1 MALLLKNQMKTYMN
15 EVADHEKKAIQLR
28 LLCDFDKFCK
38 THDIQYFL
46 YYGTLIG
53 AIRHGGMIP
62 WDDDI
67 DVAMTRREYR
77 KFIKLVRLSENE
89 LCVSYPSFQNNTAY
103 VMTKIYEKMSIIY
116 EDFDG
121 EDRLN
126 RIGINIDLFVVD
138 CKVNWLKTKLIDLLL
153 LILNVKIVNP
163 KESALRVTK
172 YILLLAKLV
181 FRMIPSPLIVY
192 FVDLVS
198 SSSRST
204 RMGCNYSIYR
214 HKEDFNSRLFEK
226 FVDVDFEGISL
237 PIPADYD
244 LILKKIYGNYMQPP
258 VDKTSQ
264 HTVRSFT

>member
-1 MALLLKNQMKTYMN
+1 MKIYMN

-38 THDIQYFL
+38 KHDIQYFL

-67 DVAMTRREYR
+67 DVAMTRIEYK
-77 KFIKLVRLSENE
+77 KFIKLVKLSKNE
-89 LCVSYPSFQNNTAY
+89 LCVSFPSFQNSTAY
-103 VMTKIYEKMSIIY
+103 VMTKIYEKMTIIF

-138 CKVNWLKTKLIDLLL
+138 SKVNWLKTKVIGLLL
-153 LILNVKIVNP
+153 LILNVKIVHP
-163 KESALRVTK
+163 KESALKITK
-172 YILLLAKLV
+172 YMLLVAKLV
-181 FRMIPSPLIVY
+181 FRIIPAGLVVY
-192 FVDLVS
+192 FVDLIS

-214 HKEDFNSRLFEK
+214 HKEDFNRCFFEK

-244 LILKKIYGNYMQPP
+244 LILKKIYGDYMLPP

-264 HTVRSFT
+264 HTVRSFTI

>member
-1 MALLLKNQMKTYMN
+1 MN
-15 EVADHEKKAIQLR
+15 EVADHEIKAIQLR
-28 LLCDFDKFCK
+28 LLSDFDRFCK
-38 THDIQYFL
+38 THHIQYFL
-46 YYGTLIG
+46 YYGSLIG

-89 LCVSYPSFQNNTAY
+89 LCVSFPSFQNNTAY
-103 VMTKIYEKMSIIY
+103 VMTKIHEKMTIIY

-138 CKVNWLKTKLIDLLL
+138 NKVNWLRAKLIELLL
-153 LILNVKIVNP
+153 LILNVKIVSP
-163 KESALRVTK
+163 KESALKITK

-181 FRMIPSPLIVY
+181 FRMIPTRLVVF

-198 SSSRST
+198 SGSRTT

-214 HKEDFNSRLFEK
+214 HKEDFNKCIFDK
-226 FVDVDFEGISL
+226 FIDVNFEGMSL

-258 VDKTSQ
+258 VDKTTQ
-264 HTVRSFT
+264 HTVRSFTL